1 MLDEFWLWSMQA
13 GLEKSCA
20 SVMSLLTDFT
30 EDLEEFDVPTLI
42 LHREDDQIVPAP
54 ISAMKAA
61 GIIKEKDLTYPCA
74 PHGVTATHQEEI
86 NSELL
91 RFVES

>member
-1 MLDEFWLWSMQA
+1 
-13 GLEKSCA
+13 
-20 SVMSLLTDFT
+20 LTDFT
-30 EDLEEFDVPTLI
+30 EDLKKFDVPTLI
-42 LHREDDQIVPAP
+42 VHGEDDQIVPAP

-61 GIIKEKDLTYPCA
+61 GIEGREGHHLPGRA
-74 PHGVTATHQEEI
+74 ARHHGKHQDEI

>member
-1 MLDEFWLWSMQA
+1 
-13 GLEKSCA
+13 
-20 SVMSLLTDFT
+20 
-30 EDLEEFDVPTLI
+30 
-42 LHREDDQIVPAP
+42 
-54 ISAMKAA
+54 MKAA